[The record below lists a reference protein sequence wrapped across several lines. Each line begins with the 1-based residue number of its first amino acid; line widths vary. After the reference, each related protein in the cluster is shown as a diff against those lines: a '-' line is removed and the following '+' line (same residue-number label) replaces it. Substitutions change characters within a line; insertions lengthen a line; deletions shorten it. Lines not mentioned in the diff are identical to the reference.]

1 MDYLRKQYDKMSPAV
16 RTSVWFTFC
25 NFLQRG
31 LSFLTVPVFTRLL
44 TTEEYGIC
52 NVYFAWFEVFVLFT
66 SLKIPYEGLNN
77 GLIRYEKD
85 KDGYTSSVMGL
96 VMSLTVVMFGVYHL
110 VKRWIDSATGLG
122 GCLMLLMFVQLMFQ
136 PALMLWI
143 NRQRFDFEYRKPVIV
158 TVLSTV
164 WNLVITVL
172 AVLNT
177 TYKAEARIG
186 GFVIVQS
193 FFGMVSAVILLV
205 RGKTFYKKE
214 YWKFALGFNL
224 PLVFYYISQMV
235 MGQSDRILIN
245 YFAGSGKAAVY
256 GVAYSAATIVQL
268 AISSV
273 NGSLYPWIY
282 KKLKEKKIQ
291 EIRSMASKICMF
303 VGGITLLAGLL
314 APDIVRI
321 MATEEYMEAVWI
333 IAPVSAGVFFSFL
346 YMLFASVEMY
356 YGENRGISL
365 ISILCS
371 VINIFLNF
379 VGIQL
384 FGYYAAGWVTLL
396 SYIFLALLHDL
407 LMRRICR
414 SHHISGGILDER
426 FLAVISAGVI
436 LMSFAVMALY
446 RLGNVRYI
454 VLLLIIVTVCIFRK
468 KLYRLLRQI
477 RKGETNER

>member
-1 MDYLRKQYDKMSPAV
+1 MSPAV
-16 RTSVWFTFC
+16 RNSVWFTFC

-77 GLIRYEKD
+77 GLIRYEED

-96 VMSLTVVMFGVYHL
+96 VMSLTAVMFGIYHL
-110 VKRWIDSATGLG
+110 VNRWIDPVTGLDRR
-122 GCLMLLMFVQLMFQ
+122 LMLLMFVQLMFQ
-136 PALMLWI
+136 PALMLWT

-164 WNLVITVL
+164 LNLVVTVL

-177 TYKAEARIG
+177 SYKAEARIG

-193 FFGMVSAVILLV
+193 LFGMVSAVVLLV

-224 PLVFYYISQMV
+224 PLIFYYISQMV

-245 YFAGSGKAAVY
+245 YFEGSGKAAVY

-282 KKLKEKKIQ
+282 KKLKEKKV
-291 EIRSMASKICMF
+291 SGNK
-303 VGGITLLAGLL
+303 
-314 APDIVRI
+314 
-321 MATEEYMEAVWI
+321 EYDVADMHI
-333 IAPVSAGVFFSFL
+333 SR
-346 YMLFASVEMY
+346 
-356 YGENRGISL
+356 RG
-365 ISILCS
+365 
-371 VINIFLNF
+371 
-379 VGIQL
+379 
-384 FGYYAAGWVTLL
+384 YAAGRFAGAGYCKDHGDRRIYGSSLDHCAGIGRCVFFIPVHAVRERGNVLWRKQRDFSDLCFVFCGEYCSEFCGDSGVWILCGGMGEF
-396 SYIFLALLHDL
+396 IFLHAPGFAALSPDEADL
-407 LMRRICR
+407 QSTSYRRR
-414 SHHISGGILDER
+414 NSG
-426 FLAVISAGVI
+426 
-436 LMSFAVMALY
+436 
-446 RLGNVRYI
+446 
-454 VLLLIIVTVCIFRK
+454 
-468 KLYRLLRQI
+468 
-477 RKGETNER
+477 